1 MKLKKLRKFL
11 VLSVM
16 LCLLLTG
23 CVNTQ
28 VRVVVDEYAGG
39 SMTLRVLVEET
50 VYQMMRADGAQMSVL
65 GGFEQEA
72 PIKGEDGKTYIPFV
86 KTDAF
91 VTYDDMVKGL
101 LDVDG
106 FASDDEDM
114 EEPASGEDTSEATA
128 TDWEATTTEA
138 NNSES
143 SIGERTGEDETQSEA
158 SKKLFSEVEITKQE
172 SLNGYIYT
180 FRAVVQKQGDEAP
193 TPADGVTQE
202 ILPNTEGEQA
212 TDLPATTDT
221 ADDNATSAN
230 DSTVTNDDTTM
241 SGEFS
246 AEIDLSPIINPLAA
260 SINDMFKVQL
270 EIVLPAEI
278 QDYRGGI
285 AQGNTLVCDI
295 KDLSVDT
302 EIYASGE
309 LVLVDLEPVPE
320 EYTDIPTQGIDPQP
334 EVSGFMLMSIFIGL
348 SAMITG
354 TVAGIT
360 LGVLKLLKR
369 R

>member
-1 MKLKKLRKFL
+1 
-11 VLSVM
+11 
-16 LCLLLTG
+16 
-23 CVNTQ
+23 
-28 VRVVVDEYAGG
+28 
-39 SMTLRVLVEET
+39 MTLRVLVEEA
-50 VYQMMRADGAQMSVL
+50 VYQMMRADGAQMSGL
-65 GGFEQEA
+65 NGFEQEA
-72 PIKGEDGKTYIPFV
+72 PIKGEDDKTYIPFV

-91 VTYDDMVKGL
+91 ATYDDMVKGL
-101 LDVDG
+101 LDLDG

-128 TDWEATTTEA
+128 TDMEATTTEA
-138 NNSES
+138 DNSES

-193 TPADGVTQE
+193 TPADEITQE

-221 ADDNATSAN
+221 VYDNATSAN
-230 DSTVTNDDTTM
+230 DSTATNDSTVTNDSTATNDGTTM

-246 AEIDLSPIINPLAA
+246 AEIDLSPIINPFAA

-354 TVAGIT
+354 IVAGIT

>member
-1 MKLKKLRKFL
+1 
-11 VLSVM
+11 
-16 LCLLLTG
+16 
-23 CVNTQ
+23 
-28 VRVVVDEYAGG
+28 
-39 SMTLRVLVEET
+39 MTLRVLVEET
-50 VYQMMRADGAQMSVL
+50 VYQTMRADGAQMSVL
-65 GGFEQEA
+65 NGFEQEA

-91 VTYDDMVKGL
+91 ATYDDMVKGL

-114 EEPASGEDTSEATA
+114 EEPASGEDTSEAT
-128 TDWEATTTEA
+128 TTED

-180 FRAVVQKQGDEAP
+180 FRAVVQKQGDVAP

-221 ADDNATSAN
+221 ANDNATSAN
-230 DSTVTNDDTTM
+230 DSTVTNDGTTM

-246 AEIDLSPIINPLAA
+246 AEIDLSPSTNPFAA

-309 LVLVDLEPVPE
+309 LVLVDLEPVSE

-348 SAMITG
+348 SVMITG

-360 LGVLKLLKR
+360 LGVLELLKR

>member
-1 MKLKKLRKFL
+1 MKLKKFRKFL

-28 VRVVVDEYAGG
+28 VRVVVDENDGG
-39 SMTLRVLVEET
+39 SMTRRVLVEEA

-72 PIKGEDGKTYIPFV
+72 PIKGEDGTTYIPFV

-128 TDWEATTTEA
+128 AEA

-143 SIGERTGEDETQSEA
+143 SIGERTGEDETQTEA

-221 ADDNATSAN
+221 ADDNAISAN

-309 LVLVDLEPVPE
+309 LVVVDFEPVPE

-334 EVSGFMLMSIFIGL
+334 EVSGFMLMIIFIGL
-348 SAMITG
+348 SALVTG

>member
-1 MKLKKLRKFL
+1 MKLKKFRKFL

-65 GGFEQEA
+65 GGFELEA

-106 FASDDEDM
+106 FASYDEDM

-128 TDWEATTTEA
+128 TEA

-212 TDLPATTDT
+212 TDLPVTADT

-230 DSTVTNDDTTM
+230 DSTVTNDGTTM

-246 AEIDLSPIINPLAA
+246 AEIDLSPIINPFAA

-354 TVAGIT
+354 IVAGIT